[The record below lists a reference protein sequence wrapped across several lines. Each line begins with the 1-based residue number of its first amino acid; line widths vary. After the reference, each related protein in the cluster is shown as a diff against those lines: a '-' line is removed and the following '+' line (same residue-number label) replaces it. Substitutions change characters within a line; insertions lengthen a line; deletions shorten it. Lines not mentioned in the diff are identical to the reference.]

1 MKSQIHEHQ
10 KNNCLSVS
18 KKLMMLV
25 AVFGLA
31 TTMTY
36 AQDAAKPA
44 KHSKKHKTEAKAEVT
59 KPDAKAAKMEAKP
72 DAKAKK

>member
-1 MKSQIHEHQ
+1 M
-10 KNNCLSVS
+10 

-36 AQDAAKPA
+36 AQDAVKPA

-59 KPDAKAAKMEAKP
+59 KPEAKAAKVEAP
-72 DAKAKK
+72 KAKK